1 MRSCLSPAAGLDEDA
16 WPARYLQ
23 LGHRGY
29 AVLKNVW
36 TPAECAACTAD
47 DSAMH
52 AMLAP
57 LRDMLYTRL
66 AGLANDWQAD
76 SGVHFPATLAE
87 FQSVCQQA
95 GQRRPLSGRSRHGIG
110 ECEYLHQDS
119 AGVLVFPLQAVLL
132 LSAPGRDFSGGETVL
147 TEQRP
152 RMQSRVT
159 VLPLQQ
165 GDLGLFA
172 THWRPVSGSRGVC
185 RVNLRHGVSRIRSG
199 QRQACEVLLH
209 DGE

>member
-1 MRSCLSPAAGLDEDA
+1 MRCTSLAAAGLDDDA
-16 WPARYLQ
+16 WPGRYLQ
-23 LGHRGY
+23 LGRHGHV
-29 AVLKNVW
+29 VLKGVL
-36 TPAECAACTAD
+36 TPAECAGCAVD
-47 DSAMH
+47 DSVMH

-57 LRDMLYTRL
+57 LRDLLYTRL
-66 AGLANDWQAD
+66 ARLANDWQAD
-76 SGVHFPATLAE
+76 SGMHFPATLAE
-87 FQSVCQQA
+87 FQSACQQV
-95 GQRRPLSGRSRHGIG
+95 GQRRPLSGRSRHGSG

-119 AGVLVFPLQAVLL
+119 AGMLVFPLQAVLL
-132 LSAPGRDFSGGETVL
+132 LSAPERDFSGGEMVL

-172 THWRPVSGSRGVC
+172 THWRPVSGSRGVY

-199 QRQACEVLLH
+199 QRQACDVLLH